1 MKNSLTC
8 DSITIFKEEE
18 KIIENLGFSVM
29 PSGFVQLTGGN
40 GVGKTS
46 LLRCIARL
54 DSSNEGS
61 ISYNGCD
68 VDEFIDEYKQI
79 ILYISD
85 KEQLLEYFTVYEALD
100 FWSQIYK
107 SEMLLPAVCNTFGLD
122 DYLET
127 QIKFLSKGLKKRVV
141 LSRLLLQRARI
152 WLLDEPFT
160 NLDQSSVTLVESI
173 INSHLANGGIL
184 IIVDHSMNF
193 EKSYTKYLADMKN
206 IEYKLK
212 NSSQLEKQKT
222 LLKIQDFKVNEI

>member
-8 DSITIFKEEE
+8 QSITIFKGDD
-18 KIIENLGFSVM
+18 KIIDELGFSVM
-29 PSGFVQLTGGN
+29 PGGFIQIAGEN

-46 LLRCIARL
+46 LIRCIGRL
-54 DSSNEGS
+54 DTSNLGN

-68 VDEFIDEYKQI
+68 ADEFIDEYKQI

-85 KEQLLEYFTVYEALD
+85 KEQLVGHFTVYETLD
-100 FWSQIYK
+100 FWSRVYGNEI
-107 SEMLLPAVCNTFGLD
+107 LLPAACETFGLCE
-122 DYLET
+122 YLEM

-160 NLDQSSVTLVESI
+160 NLDQSSVAVVENI
-173 INSHLANGGIL
+173 IGSHLANGGIV
-184 IIVDHSMNF
+184 IMIDHSRNF
-193 EKSYTKYLADMKN
+193 EKSYQNHIAEVEN
-206 IEYKLK
+206 IEYKVI

>member
-1 MKNSLTC
+1 MKHCLTC
-8 DSITIFKEEE
+8 DSITIVKEDE
-18 KIIENLGFSVM
+18 KIVENLGFSVM
-29 PSGFVQLTGGN
+29 PGGFIQLSGEN

-46 LLRCIARL
+46 LMRCIARL
-54 DSSNEGS
+54 DTSNLGI

-68 VDEFIDEYKQI
+68 VDDFIDEYKQI

-85 KEQLLEYFTVYEALD
+85 KEQLLEHFTVYEILD

-107 SEMLLPAVCNTFGLD
+107 SEVLLPAACHTFGLD
-122 DYLET
+122 NYLEN
-127 QIKFLSKGLKKRVV
+127 QIKFLSKGLKKRVI

-160 NLDQSSVTLVESI
+160 NLDQSAVVIVENI
-173 INSHLANGGIL
+173 ISSHLVTGGIL
-184 IIVDHSMNF
+184 IIIDHSMNF
-193 EKSYTKYLADMKN
+193 EKSYTKHLADIEN